1 MCQKNFVCR
10 YEKCGLQVEII
21 ISGISYAGICYL
33 VIASPMIG
41 IYYLSTNFMQASGS
55 VFLATVMS
63 LLRQGAL
70 LIPLLYLLHAFMG
83 MSGIAAAHMAADL
96 LSVLTGGLLLFHQYG
111 RLVKETEN

>member
-1 MCQKNFVCR
+1 MFIKEAAVAR
-10 YEKCGLQVEII
+10 LGEGLVLF
-21 ISGISYAGICYL
+21 L

-55 VFLATVMS
+55 AFLATVMS

-96 LSVLTGGLLLFHQYG
+96 LSVLTGGLLLFRQYG